1 LLITTR
7 DITQGETS
15 KMDKWIGNHPT
26 VSQKALKAKYKNILE
41 TNKWG
46 FLGEYEKILKIIQ
59 GELSK
64 EKQVILA
71 LTDRRLILISQS
83 DNSSH
88 PYSSIH
94 SIRMTQDEK
103 NKHEWK
109 LSFYTRIGFVAVDK
123 ISKNDDFDEFFFI
136 LNQKVQNPERS
147 VRTTVTHDFNCFL
160 HAERLK
166 ELRKQG
172 VVLTPFLQ
180 KRDDQGTKSN
190 GLRLLKE
197 KHPDALFIVQG
208 NCVKE
213 KTEGDFIVVDDAVYL
228 YQYDDKER
236 IAALLYNW
244 AFRAFNGS
252 TIDYFA
258 LKTVVAFDGGELTF
272 NSKGKEFAELLNE
285 KGAFFTV
292 QKRKW
297 HQKILGFRSGKLW
310 KKGLAS
316 LSYLLILTLGLT
328 MIFGEA
334 EADDKKP
341 THQESVK
348 VNADSDKDAA
358 ESEEKARLAAEQKKK
373 EEEAARLAAEK
384 KAKEEEAARIAAEQ
398 KKKEEAARL
407 EAERK
412 ANEESAR
419 LAAEQKKE
427 EEAAAAR
434 VFYKNCSAVKAA
446 GADPI
451 RTGDPGYSRKLDRDG
466 DGVACEW

>member
-1 LLITTR
+1 
-7 DITQGETS
+7 
-15 KMDKWIGNHPT
+15 MDKWIGNHPT
-26 VSQKALKAKYKNILE
+26 VSQKALKAKYKNMLE
-41 TNKWG
+41 ANKWA
-46 FLGEYEKILKIIQ
+46 FLGEYEKILKIIE

-64 EKQVILA
+64 EKQGILA
-71 LTDRRLILISQS
+71 LTDRRMILISQS
-83 DNSSH
+83 GNSSH

-94 SIRMTQDEK
+94 SIRMKQDEK

-109 LSFYTRIGFVAVDK
+109 LSFYSRIGFVAAVK
-123 ISKNDDFDEFFFI
+123 ISKNDDFDEFFYI

-147 VRTTVTHDFNCFL
+147 VKTTVTHDFNCFL

-197 KHPDALFIVQG
+197 RHPHALFIIQG
-208 NCVKE
+208 NYAKE
-213 KTEGDFIVVDDAVYL
+213 KTEGNFIVVDDAVYL
-228 YQYDDKER
+228 YQYDDKEKR
-236 IAALLYNW
+236 AALLYSW
-244 AFRAFNGS
+244 TFGAFNGS

-272 NSKGKEFAELLNE
+272 NSKGKEFAELLNG

-310 KKGLAS
+310 KKGIAS

-328 MIFGEA
+328 LIFGDAEA
-334 EADDKKP
+334 EDKKP
-341 THQESVK
+341 SHQESVK
-348 VNADSDKDAA
+348 VNADYDKDAA

-373 EEEAARLAAEK
+373 EE
-384 KAKEEEAARIAAEQ
+384 
-398 KKKEEAARL
+398 AARL

-412 ANEESAR
+412 AKEEAAR
-419 LAAEQKKE
+419 LAAEQKKK

>member
-1 LLITTR
+1 
-7 DITQGETS
+7 
-15 KMDKWIGNHPT
+15 MDKWIGNHPT
-26 VSQKALKAKYKNILE
+26 VSQKALKAKYKNMLE
-41 TNKWG
+41 ENKWA

-64 EKQVILA
+64 EKQGILA
-71 LTDRRLILISQS
+71 LTDRRVILISQS

-94 SIRMTQDEK
+94 SIRMKQDEK

-109 LSFYTRIGFVAVDK
+109 LSFYSRIGFVAVDK
-123 ISKNDDFDEFFFI
+123 ISKNDDFDEFFYI

-160 HAERLK
+160 HADRLE
-166 ELRKQG
+166 ELKKQG

-180 KRDDQGTKSN
+180 KRDNQGIKLN

-197 KHPDALFIVQG
+197 KHPHALFIVQG

-213 KTEGDFIVVDDAVYL
+213 QTEGNFIVVDDAVYL
-228 YQYDDKER
+228 YQYDDKDR
-236 IAALLYNW
+236 IAALLYSW

-272 NSKGKEFAELLNE
+272 NSKGKEFAELLNG

-310 KKGLAS
+310 KKGIAS

-328 MIFGEA
+328 MIFWEA
-334 EADDKKP
+334 EADDKTP
-341 THQESVK
+341 SAQQSVK
-348 VNADSDKDAA
+348 VNAESDKAAA

-384 KAKEEEAARIAAEQ
+384 KAKEVEAARIAAEQ
-398 KKKEEAARL
+398 KKQEA
-407 EAERK
+407 
-412 ANEESAR
+412 AR
-419 LAAEQKKE
+419 LAAEQKKK